1 MLLFLCGRR
10 WAAFSKP
17 VFPCAGKRF
26 PFFLKVTEQPAE
38 ATIVGGGSQWILQL
52 QTGDPVG
59 FHVQSVAF
67 SHLFLQKPGL
77 ETLGLQDLMVRPGL
91 AWRWG
96 GSQETQFLLFLPA
109 SPRWAVR
116 YGSDEGHCHGKW
128 LGSCC
133 GSLSQPWDGDSETH
147 CCMHEG

>member
-1 MLLFLCGRR
+1 MLLFCVQEDGQ
-10 WAAFSKP
+10 P
-17 VFPCAGKRF
+17 FPSLYFLVQGKDF
-26 PFFLKVTEQPAE
+26 LFFLKLLSSLQKPPLLGE
-38 ATIVGGGSQWILQL
+38 GGSQWILQL

-59 FHVQSVAF
+59 FRVQSVAF
-67 SHLFLQKPGL
+67 SRLFLQKPGS
-77 ETLGLQDLMVRPGL
+77 ETLGLQ
-91 AWRWG
+91 G
-96 GSQETQFLLFLPA
+96 GSQETQSLLFLPA

-116 YGSDEGHCHGKW
+116 YGSDEGYCPGKW